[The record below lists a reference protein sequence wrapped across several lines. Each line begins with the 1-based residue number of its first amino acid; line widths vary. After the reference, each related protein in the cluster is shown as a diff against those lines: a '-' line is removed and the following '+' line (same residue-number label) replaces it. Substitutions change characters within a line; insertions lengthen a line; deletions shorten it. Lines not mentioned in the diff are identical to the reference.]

1 MLAKSTPKQAKRRR
15 AGDPSA
21 QSPHA
26 PDPETCNQPDAAKA
40 SEASTDKS
48 ERGRA
53 CVIRGARTHN
63 LKSITCRIPFG
74 RVTAITGVSGS
85 GKSTV
90 AFDVL
95 YAEGQRR
102 FVDCLST
109 YARQFLQR
117 LDRPEADSIG
127 EIQPPVALRQH
138 TAIRNARSTVG
149 SITELS
155 DLLQLLF
162 AHGGTPHCRE
172 CGIEMRE
179 ETLVSATQELQS
191 LPPGR
196 YVLAVPLARDSA
208 PIEQTAKRGRA
219 SKKKTGT
226 AASRGRAGSSSSAV
240 ASRATE
246 ESLLA
251 KMRDF
256 HEQGYTRI
264 YQDGEVR
271 EWDAALRD
279 SEPLLVLDRFDPAA
293 LRSTRARE
301 AIEAAW
307 RIDPARAQVYRLGEL
322 VPTMTL
328 KRGVSCPRCRRTW
341 EPLRPR
347 HFSADSPLGACP
359 HCHGFGRLVT
369 VDRDKV
375 VPDARR
381 TLREGAIVPFE
392 TKTGALFKR
401 RLFEQ
406 AKLEGIPL
414 DLPYRELS
422 PAQQQWVF
430 AGNGRYRGV
439 EGLFKKLER
448 KRYRTHVRIFLARY
462 RGYVPCTECRS
473 TRLRP
478 DALAVRVGEHDLAQ
492 MQTMPVRDLASFLR
506 GMDMPEERRA
516 RVAAVLAEIQQRLG
530 YLEDVGLGYLTLAR
544 TARTLSGGETQRI
557 RLASGLG
564 TALTGTLYILDEPTV
579 GLHETDTARILSILH
594 RLRDA
599 GNTVVVVEHDPGIIR
614 GSDHLIVLGPSGGED
629 GGEIQFEGPT
639 EQFFRAHPDF
649 FRVSATAQESV
660 DRPYDAQSPDSVR
673 ESSADAIAGSVAH
686 SPVSSRRRSSPATGL
701 RASFASQIPSSGSPM
716 DSPARAQA
724 PIGCVI
730 HLEGIRHH
738 NLEIDRLDLPADRL
752 VVVTGVSGS
761 GKSTLLDDVLYRNAQ
776 RQAGVAVEDV
786 GNARIIAGLENFSEV
801 TLVSQN
807 PLGRSSRSNIL
818 TYTGLLS
825 IVRKLLA
832 QTPRAKALRLAPG
845 AFSFNVAGGRCEECK
860 GMGTVTIE
868 MHFMA
873 DVEVACETCRG
884 RRFREPVLEVTYRG
898 RTILQLLDL
907 TVAEACSFFAE
918 RADVQRLLAPLLR
931 IGLGYLRLG
940 QSTATL
946 SGGEAQRLKIAS
958 LLADKSSWSK
968 PGLFLLDEPTTGLHP
983 RDIGRLLGGLRDLIE
998 RGHGVIVVEHQ
1009 LDFIRAADHVIDL
1022 GPGGGD
1028 EGGRLLYSG
1037 PVSGLSAVAESPTA
1051 SALRAATAMPGLPRR
1066 PAYSA
1071 IA

>member
-1 MLAKSTPKQAKRRR
+1 MATE
-15 AGDPSA
+15 PS
-21 QSPHA
+21 P
-26 PDPETCNQPDAAKA
+26 PDADG
-40 SEASTDKS
+40 SVRE
-48 ERGRA
+48 RA
-53 CVIRGARTHN
+53 CVIQGARTHN

-74 RVTAITGVSGS
+74 RLTAITGVSGS
-85 GKSTV
+85 GKSTI

-162 AHGGTPHCRE
+162 AHGGTPHCLE
-172 CGIEMRE
+172 CGVPMRE
-179 ETLVSATQELQS
+179 ETLPTATAELQA

-196 YVLAVPLARDSA
+196 YVLAVPLTRDAGDAEPA
-208 PIEQTAKRGRA
+208 PKRGRA
-219 SKKKTGT
+219 
-226 AASRGRAGSSSSAV
+226 RGRTGSAAARGRRARDASLTAPSRSA
-240 ASRATE
+240 E
-246 ESLLA
+246 ESLSVQ
-251 KMRDF
+251 MRSF
-256 HEQGYTRI
+256 QEQGYTRI
-264 YQDGEVR
+264 YRDGEVR
-271 EWDAALRD
+271 EW
-279 SEPLLVLDRFDPAA
+279 EPPPIAVSREPSAGTESLLVLDRFDPAT
-293 LRSTRARE
+293 LRATRARE
-301 AIEAAW
+301 AVEAAW
-307 RIDPARAQVYRLGEL
+307 RIDPSRAQVYRLGET
-322 VPTMTL
+322 VPLRTL
-328 KRGVSCPRCRRTW
+328 KRGVSCPSCQRTW

-369 VDRDKV
+369 IDRDKV
-375 VPDARR
+375 VPDPRR
-381 TLREGAIVPFE
+381 SLREGAIAPFE
-392 TKTGALFKR
+392 TKTGAPFKR
-401 RLFEQ
+401 RMFEQ
-406 AKLEGIPL
+406 AKLDGIPL
-414 DLPYRELS
+414 DLPYRDLS
-422 PAQQQWVF
+422 PEQQEWIF
-430 AGNGRYRGV
+430 AGGGRYRGV
-439 EGLFKKLER
+439 EGLFQKLER

-462 RGYVPCTECRS
+462 RGYVPCVACRS
-473 TRLRP
+473 SRLRP
-478 DALAVRVGEHDLAQ
+478 EALAVRIGEHDLAQ
-492 MQTMPVRDLASFLR
+492 MQTMPVRDLAALLR
-506 GMDMPEERRA
+506 ELCLPEEKRA
-516 RVAAVLAEIQQRLG
+516 RVAAVLPEIGRRLG

-544 TARTLSGGETQRI
+544 PARTLSGGETQRI

-579 GLHETDTARILSILH
+579 GLHETDTARMLSILH

-614 GSDHLIVLGPSGGED
+614 GSDHLIVLGPSGGEE
-629 GGEIQFEGPT
+629 GGEILFEGPT
-639 EQFFRAHPDF
+639 ERFFREQPDF
-649 FRVSATAQESV
+649 FRVSAAEQESM
-660 DRPYDAQSPDSVR
+660 DLRRDSRATKSER
-673 ESSADAIAGSVAH
+673 ESSAASTAGSSAAA
-686 SPVSSRRRSSPATGL
+686 RSHACFE
-701 RASFASQIPSSGSPM
+701 R
-716 DSPARAQA
+716 
-724 PIGCVI
+724 VI
-730 HLEGIRHH
+730 RIEGIRHH

-776 RQAGVAVEDV
+776 RQTGIAVEEV
-786 GNARIIAGLENFSEV
+786 GNVGRIAGLENFSEV

-873 DVEVACETCRG
+873 DVEVACEACRG

-898 RTILQLLDL
+898 RSILQLLDL
-907 TVAEACSFFAE
+907 TVAEACSFFVE

-1028 EGGRLLYSG
+1028 EGGCLLYAG
-1037 PVSGLSAVAESPTA
+1037 PVAGLSAVAESPTA
-1051 SALRAATAMPGLPRR
+1051 RALRGASKSSDRASLPS
-1066 PAYSA
+1066 YSA